1 MPGRAL
7 RRRGGGRVLTLS
19 VARHQWEE
27 GARRLAAAQSDPARY
42 RALAALVDAVA
53 DELRRR
59 VGQTFTLAELAD
71 AYQGAEDWVRDV
83 VVTVAPA
90 TGSEATG
97 AGGDRRAAGVR
108 DAALVQDA
116 AFAQYARGAT
126 DYRP

>member
-1 MPGRAL
+1 VPRRAL
-7 RRRGGGRVLTLS
+7 RCGAGGRLLTLS
-19 VARHQWEE
+19 VVRHQWEE
-27 GARRLAAAQSDPARY
+27 GARRLAAEQSDPVRY
-42 RALAALVDAVA
+42 RALAALVDVVA
-53 DELRRR
+53 DELRRK

-83 VVTVAPA
+83 VVAASSARDPEAPA
-90 TGSEATG
+90 
-97 AGGDRRAAGVR
+97 AGGRPAGLR